1 MLVLNILKER
11 RNNYETVSI
20 DEYRKNPLRK
30 IVTRDGRK
38 VTIHCTDFGAV
49 QPVVARIEGAIFS
62 QLYYRNGKS
71 YIGQDS
77 QDDLFF
83 APEKKAVWLNI
94 YKGCDGPITS
104 YYAFSS
110 KEEAEESSRHGCSFT
125 EGMYRATVKAE
136 WEE

>member
-1 MLVLNILKER
+1 MKPFSV
-11 RNNYETVSI
+11 

-38 VTIHCTDFGAV
+38 VTIHCTDFGTT
-49 QPVVARIEGAIFS
+49 QPVVARIEGAEFS
-62 QLYYRNGKS
+62 QLFSRSGKYS
-71 YIGQDS
+71 FFQDS
-77 QDDLFF
+77 QEDLFF
-83 APEKKAVWLNI
+83 APEKKVVWLNI

-110 KEEAEESSRHGCSFT
+110 KEDAEESSRHCCGFT
-125 EGMYRATVKAE
+125 EGTYLATVKAE

>member
-1 MLVLNILKER
+1 MKPFSV
-11 RNNYETVSI
+11 
-20 DEYRKNPLRK
+20 DEYLKNPLRK

-38 VTIHCTDFGAV
+38 VTIHCTNFGTV

-83 APEKKAVWLNI
+83 APEKKVVWLNI
-94 YKGCDGPITS
+94 YKGCNGPMTS

-125 EGMYRATVKAE
+125 EGMYLATVKGE